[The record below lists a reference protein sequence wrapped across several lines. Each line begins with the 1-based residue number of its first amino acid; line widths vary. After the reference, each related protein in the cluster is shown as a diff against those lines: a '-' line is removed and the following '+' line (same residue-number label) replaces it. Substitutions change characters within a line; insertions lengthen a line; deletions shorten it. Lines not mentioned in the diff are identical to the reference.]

1 MTNEQ
6 IYAKAQSTVL
16 QRRQLAIAVA
26 KEHET
31 ELNKKLPQYSQLL
44 DKRLAYGIKA
54 ATLGATF
61 ADKSLINEAIA
72 QIKLLDVEIKNLL
85 VKNNITENYAA
96 VNFTCAL
103 CSDTGRINGDICK
116 CVHAIAQDMR
126 RKELSKSSPLSLCSF
141 DSFLVSKYTDLK
153 AREIMQ
159 GMLNY
164 CKEYADDFSKNS
176 SSLYIC
182 GSAGIGKTHLAL
194 SIANKVI
201 QKGYDVVYVSSQGV
215 FDKIER
221 EHFQANSADT
231 MQSLLET
238 NLLILDD
245 LGTEY
250 LTPFVGSCLYD
261 IINTRWNKKLPTI
274 YTSNFVRENE
284 FKARYTEKI
293 VSRLFGSCEILYFV
307 GNDIRL
313 G

>member
-6 IYAKAQSTVL
+6 LYTKAQSTVL
-16 QRRQLAIAVA
+16 QRRQLAIAIA
-26 KEHET
+26 KEHEA
-31 ELNKKLPQYSQLL
+31 ELNVKIPQYKTLT
-44 DKRLAYGIKA
+44 DKRLSLGIKA
-54 ATLGATF
+54 ATMGATF
-61 ADKSLINEAIA
+61 ADKALIDEAIA
-72 QIKLLDVEIKNLL
+72 QIKQLDDEIKALL
-85 VKNNITENYAA
+85 LQNKLSEDYAKVKYTCSLCRDTAR
-96 VNFTCAL
+96 VN
-103 CSDTGRINGDICK
+103 GEICR
-116 CVHAIAQDMR
+116 CVHALAQDMR
-126 RKELSKSSPLSLCSF
+126 RQELSKSSPLSLCSF
-141 DSFLVSKYTDLK
+141 DSFLISKYTDAK

-164 CKEYADDFSKNS
+164 CKEYAEDFSKNS

-194 SIANKVI
+194 SIANEVI
-201 QKGYDVVYVSSQGV
+201 KKGYDVVYVSSQGV

-231 MQSLLET
+231 MESLLET
-238 NLLILDD
+238 DLLILDD